1 MHTARLGR
9 GERKRAELNRRPG
22 AKFRLAKRD
31 KKADGKYSKIFLT
44 VTSYLRTLRSLK
56 WSLISVLRL
65 RNAIFRFLRKP
76 YHTTRSGS
84 TGSKKRDRPFS
95 AGVGGR

>member
-31 KKADGKYSKIFLT
+31 KKADGSIQQNFSHRDFLLKDFEKSKMVACLGF
-44 VTSYLRTLRSLK
+44 K
-56 WSLISVLRL
+56 
-65 RNAIFRFLRKP
+65 AA
-76 YHTTRSGS
+76 
-84 TGSKKRDRPFS
+84 KRVFQ
-95 AGVGGR
+95 VFT

>member
-1 MHTARLGR
+1 MHAARLGR
-9 GERKRAELNRRPG
+9 GERKRAELDRRPG

-31 KKADGKYSKIFLT
+31 KKADGIYQ
-44 VTSYLRTLRSLK
+44 TLRSLK

-65 RNAIFRFLRKP
+65 RNAFFRFLRKP